1 MSMEMFLAM
10 IADFVAAFA
19 EVGAGFRSFG
29 IGYQP
34 EVPEE
39 LL

>member
-1 MSMEMFLAM
+1 MDMFLTMLADVVAM
-10 IADFVAAFA
+10 FA
-19 EVGAGFRSFG
+19 EVGAGFRSLG

-39 LL
+39 LM